1 MTRVKFIEALITNG
15 FKVIEDDGIDIYYND
30 SFFLTIKNGKV
41 AKLDDAVTELSEYK
55 YGQLLYLIKKY
66 QNLVERE
73 AVTQFD

>member
-15 FKVIEDDGIDIYYND
+15 FKVIEDDGIDINYND
-30 SFFLTIKNGKV
+30 SFLLTIKNGKV

>member
-30 SFFLTIKNGKV
+30 RFLLTVKNGKV
-41 AKLDDAVTELSEYK
+41 ANLDDAVTELSEYK